1 MGIFSRFP
9 YTDFHRLN
17 ADWILEKV
25 KEAAASVAEA
35 LGLVQQSAADAA
47 AAAAAAEQAAE
58 GSVRYDRAQEL
69 TQAQQRQAQ
78 TNMNVVD
85 ASVTAMIQL
94 SVSELNAR
102 AVQVDQPQSFTSE
115 QQAQARSNIG
125 AASAAGLTQLSD
137 EVWGQ
142 GSAITTLQAG
152 AVQADRIQ
160 AFTDAEKARA
170 RANIGA
176 AEAGVVPS
184 GAVRYDAT
192 QELTA
197 TQQAAARA
205 NIGAAA
211 EGSGPAPVGAV
222 LYDQAQSLTDA
233 QQLRARDNIGAP
245 AYSDPAFNGGISLT
259 DDAAASSQGD
269 ELQISLVST
278 VGQSVV
284 ALAGSQSSYVI
295 LSGLAAPVNDRDAA
309 NKAYV
314 WNSLLKELTA
324 SGTTPV
330 IDLASEIDG
339 TSYETLITCTGTAPT
354 SITISTAV
362 NSPLLATIVFTTGAA
377 APTFDSPLA
386 INGLD
391 DLIPEANTIY
401 EISIRSNRAA
411 WKSWEVSA

>member
-1 MGIFSRFP
+1 MGVFSRFP

-47 AAAAAAEQAAE
+47 AAAAAAEQAVD
-58 GSVRYDRAQEL
+58 GSVRYDRVQEL

-94 SVSELNAR
+94 SVSDLNAR
-102 AVQVDQPQSFTSE
+102 AVQVDQPQAFTSA
-115 QQAQARSNIG
+115 QQAQARDNIG

-137 EVWGQ
+137 VIWGQ

-170 RANIGA
+170 RANIGS

-184 GAVRYDAT
+184 GAVRYDAV

-245 AYSDPAFNGGISLT
+245 AYNNPAFNGEITLT
-259 DDAAASSQGD
+259 DDSVASDQGD
-269 ELQISLVST
+269 ELTISLVST
-278 VGQSVV
+278 VDQSAV

-295 LSGLAAPVNDRDAA
+295 LSGLAAPINDRDAA

-314 WNSLLKELTA
+314 WNSLIKEIIV
-324 SGTTPV
+324 SGATPV
-330 IDLASEIDG
+330 IDLAEEIEGDC
-339 TSYETLITCTGTAPT
+339 YETLLVCTGTPST
-354 SITISTAV
+354 VTISTAA
-362 NSPLLATIVFTTGAA
+362 NTNLLATIVFTTGAT

-386 INGLD
+386 IIGLD
-391 DLIPEANTIY
+391 DLIPAANTIY

-411 WKSWEVSA
+411 WKSWEVPA

>member
-25 KEAAASVAEA
+25 KAAAEAVAES

-47 AAAAAAEQAAE
+47 AAAEAAEQAVA

-69 TQAQQRQAQ
+69 TSQQKLQAQQ
-78 TNMNVVD
+78 NMNVVD
-85 ASVTAMIQL
+85 ASHIAQI
-94 SVSELNAR
+94 ELFAR
-102 AVQVDQPQSFTSE
+102 DLDSRSVQVEQQNFGSA
-115 QQAQARSNIG
+115 QQAQARANIA

-137 EVWGQ
+137 VVWGQ

-160 AFTDAEKARA
+160 AFTDAQKA
-170 RANIGA
+170 
-176 AEAGVVPS
+176 
-184 GAVRYDAT
+184 
-192 QELTA
+192 Q
-197 TQQAAARA
+197 ARA

-233 QQLRARDNIGAP
+233 QQLRARNNIGAP
-245 AYSDPAFNGGISLT
+245 AYSDPALNGVITLT
-259 DDAAASSQGD
+259 DDSVAGDQGD
-269 ELQISLVST
+269 ELTISLVST
-278 VGQSVV
+278 VNQSAV
-284 ALAGSQSSYVI
+284 ALAGIQSSYVI

-324 SGTTPV
+324 SGATPV

-339 TSYETLITCTGTAPT
+339 TCYETLITCTGTAPT

-377 APTFDSPLA
+377 APTFDSPLT

-391 DLIPEANTIY
+391 DLIPAANTIY

-411 WKSWEVSA
+411 WKSWEVPSNE

>member
-47 AAAAAAEQAAE
+47 AAAAAAEQAVD
-58 GSVRYDRAQEL
+58 GSVRYDRVQAL

-78 TNMNVVD
+78 TNLNVVD

-94 SVSELNAR
+94 SVSDLNAR
-102 AVQVDQPQSFTSE
+102 SVQVDQQQTFTSA
-115 QQAQARSNIG
+115 QQAQARDNIG

-137 EVWGQ
+137 VVWGQ

-160 AFTDAEKARA
+160 AFTDAEKAR
-170 RANIGA
+170 
-176 AEAGVVPS
+176 
-184 GAVRYDAT
+184 
-192 QELTA
+192 
-197 TQQAAARA
+197 ARA

-245 AYSDPAFNGGISLT
+245 AYSNPALNGEITLT
-259 DDAAASSQGD
+259 DDSVASDQGD
-269 ELQISLVST
+269 ELTISLVST
-278 VGQSVV
+278 VDQSAV

-314 WNSLLKELTA
+314 WNSLLKEITA

-339 TSYETLITCTGTAPT
+339 TCYETLITCTGTAPT

-362 NSPLLATIVFTTGAA
+362 NSPLLATIVFTTGAT
-377 APTFDSPLA
+377 APTFDSPLT

-391 DLIPEANTIY
+391 DLIPAANTIY

-411 WKSWEVSA
+411 WKSWEVPA

>member
-17 ADWILEKV
+17 ADWILDKV
-25 KEAAASVAEA
+25 KEAAEAVAEA

-47 AAAAAAEQAAE
+47 AAAEAAEQAAE

-69 TQAQQRQAQ
+69 SQAQQRQAQ

-102 AVQVDQPQSFTSE
+102 AVQVDQPQSFTSA

-160 AFTDAEKARA
+160 AFTDEEKARA
-170 RANIGA
+170 RTNIGA

-184 GAVRYDAT
+184 GAVRYD
-192 QELTA
+192 
-197 TQQAAARA
+197 
-205 NIGAAA
+205 
-211 EGSGPAPVGAV
+211 
-222 LYDQAQSLTDA
+222 QAQSLTAA

-245 AYSDPAFNGGISLT
+245 AYSNPALNGEITLT
-259 DDAAASSQGD
+259 DDSVASDQGD
-269 ELQISLVST
+269 ELTISLVST
-278 VGQSVV
+278 VNQSAV

-314 WNSLLKELTA
+314 WNSLLKELIV
-324 SGTTPV
+324 SGNTPV

-354 SITISTAV
+354 SITISTAI
-362 NSPLLATIVFTTGAA
+362 NSPLLATIVFTTGST
-377 APTFDSPLA
+377 APTFDSPLT

-391 DLIPEANTIY
+391 DLIPAANTIY

-411 WKSWEVSA
+411 WKSWEVPA